1 MNEDN
6 APLHEKPG
14 FITRLTHLR
23 EQIGHYLLLPDLAGK
38 TGKELRA
45 QVQNDGLATP
55 GYMLMCGL
63 SAGISTLGLLQG
75 STAVVIGAMLV
86 SPLMSPIVAL
96 GFGFSSIDGKRIK
109 DAARVVMIGAAIGIL
124 TALLLTWLSPIR
136 NATPEIIARTE
147 PSLLDLLIALL
158 SGTAGGYAVVKQ
170 LGATAIGVA
179 IATALMPPLAT
190 IGYGIGVW
198 RLDFAAGALLLFLTN
213 LAAIAFAIAV
223 VARLSGAARPLSHVE
238 KNPYFLI
245 AGCAAFLSLA
255 TPLGLTLLRLS
266 NEAGLRS
273 TSQDVLMNELKV
285 SKRNITQLD
294 VSWSLRGDPKI
305 DAVVIAPNFRN
316 DAQNT
321 VLEILTQRIG
331 ETPELNLQQIIAAD
345 IESQTRAIVDAAM
358 ARTSAG
364 INGDVPPYSDIRAA
378 MSIPVQ
384 SMWVDRSERIVNIVP
399 IEAEGWTLK
408 DYFDAE
414 KISENNAGGWKV
426 HVIPPPRKEMAVL
439 LQDISIES
447 DGKIEQPSPDDDI
460 SITDNAEVSGS
471 DGNQGNS
478 DNIQNPINT
487 DAIHSALAI
496 WAMQRWGLRDVVIE
510 KVTTQ
515 DEDKDISESEKP
527 LEKLESD
534 DRGQILQSNRQKII
548 AEIEAA
554 GIAISYKDAGI
565 IDDDIISITTYG
577 RTPSQRDII
586 PQ

>member
-1 MNEDN
+1 
-6 APLHEKPG
+6 
-14 FITRLTHLR
+14 
-23 EQIGHYLLLPDLAGK
+23 
-38 TGKELRA
+38 
-45 QVQNDGLATP
+45 
-55 GYMLMCGL
+55 
-63 SAGISTLGLLQG
+63 
-75 STAVVIGAMLV
+75 
-86 SPLMSPIVAL
+86 
-96 GFGFSSIDGKRIK
+96 
-109 DAARVVMIGAAIGIL
+109 
-124 TALLLTWLSPIR
+124 
-136 NATPEIIARTE
+136 
-147 PSLLDLLIALL
+147 LDLLIALL

-316 DAQNT
+316 DAQST

-331 ETPELNLQQIIAAD
+331 ETPELNLQQII
-345 IESQTRAIVDAAM
+345 
-358 ARTSAG
+358 G